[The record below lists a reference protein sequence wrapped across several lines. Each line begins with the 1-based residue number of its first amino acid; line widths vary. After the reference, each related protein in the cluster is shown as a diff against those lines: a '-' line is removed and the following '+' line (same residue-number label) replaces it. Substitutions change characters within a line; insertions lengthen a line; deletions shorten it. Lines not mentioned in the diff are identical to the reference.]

1 MKFRTDVVNF
11 FKALIPGL
19 PNSLVV
25 GALRFFSIFS
35 YIPKKKRILHF
46 EENKDKDKGEY
57 IEDQNLLKSLPFG
70 STDMA
75 YAGCEVIAVYNLL
88 KTLGKYTGLNDLIE
102 VFEKKGTVF
111 NGYFGTSPYA
121 LYMFLKKRG
130 FDVICSSNKKVFPD
144 IVNKSNVIIISFY
157 NDYRNVM
164 NMIHTVCV
172 TKNPKGMLRA
182 HNSVCKNEIYS
193 DINSLEKHVGIEN
206 RAKIFFMIGIK
217 NEE

>member
-1 MKFRTDVVNF
+1 MKFRIDVVNF

-35 YIPKKKRILHF
+35 YIPRKKRILHL
-46 EENKDKDKGEY
+46 EDNKDKDKGEY

-88 KTLGKYTGLNDLIE
+88 KNLGEYTCLNDLIE
-102 VFEKKGTVF
+102 TFEKKGTVF

-121 LYMFLKKRG
+121 LYKFLKNRG
-130 FDVICSSNKKVFPD
+130 FDVEFSARKRDFDKIAKDSRVF
-144 IVNKSNVIIISFY
+144 IITFY
-157 NDYRNVM
+157 NDFKNIM

-172 TKNPKGMLRA
+172 TKNEEGLFFP
-182 HNSVCKNEIYS
+182 HNCFCKRYIPG
-193 DINSLEKHVGIEN
+193 DISKIEKNVGIEG
-206 RAKIFFMIGIK
+206 RGRIIFMIGVK
-217 NEE
+217 

>member
-19 PNSLVV
+19 PNFLVV

-46 EENKDKDKGEY
+46 KENKDKDKGEY

-88 KTLGKYTGLNDLIE
+88 KTLGEYTGLNDLIE
-102 VFEKKGTVF
+102 AFEKKGSVF

-121 LYMFLKKRG
+121 LYTFLKKRG
-130 FDVICSSNKKVFPD
+130 LDVKFSARKRDFFVYFLPL
-144 IVNKSNVIIISFY
+144 F
-157 NDYRNVM
+157 
-164 NMIHTVCV
+164 
-172 TKNPKGMLRA
+172 
-182 HNSVCKNEIYS
+182 CKFN
-193 DINSLEKHVGIEN
+193 
-206 RAKIFFMIGIK
+206 
-217 NEE
+217 

>member
-1 MKFRTDVVNF
+1 MKFRTVVVNF

-35 YIPKKKRILHF
+35 YIPRKKRILHL
-46 EENKDKDKGEY
+46 EDNKDKDKGEY

-88 KTLGKYTGLNDLIE
+88 KNLGEYTCLNDLIE
-102 VFEKKGTVF
+102 TFEKKGTVF

-121 LYMFLKKRG
+121 LYKFLKNRG
-130 FDVICSSNKKVFPD
+130 FDVEFSARKRDFDKIAKDSRVF
-144 IVNKSNVIIISFY
+144 IITFY
-157 NDYRNVM
+157 NDFKNIM

-172 TKNPKGMLRA
+172 TKNEEGMLRA
-182 HNSVCKNEIYS
+182 HNSVCKNEVYS
-193 DINSLEKHVGIEN
+193 DINSLEKNVGLEN
-206 RAKIFFMIGIK
+206 RAKIIFMIGVR
-217 NEE
+217 NE